1 MELTQGRLHHLL
13 ENLSLFIQTFLFLL
27 GILLIITPLAWTFS
41 HHDWAHLSST
51 PRPTTPLQLKC
62 HHLYKRFCHY
72 SHMWILVA
80 LEELGLFGLL
90 DTLFCWL
97 PLTNDDNS
105 DQQDDDEAHFPGT
118 SPNADDTHQR
128 GSQRH
133 PIQQIS
139 LNHQLANVCIRGP
152 ENKQEDPL
160 LVSGLVNTGNTCYLN
175 SVLQALSSLP
185 RLQLYLD
192 GINSQY
198 TSQHLPVTRSL
209 YKTLRLLSRPLL
221 DELNTKNLAFRPVD
235 IVSAVNVNHR
245 VINREQQDAHELFQ
259 LLSGALE
266 TEGLAATKGCHV
278 DNGLKGLL
286 SPYDSKSSSPGA
298 TTITTTTTFRQQQH
312 PTMDSSSSVTTCFT
326 TTDQH
331 NTKLQHNNPLTGL
344 LANRLSC
351 TKCGYTE
358 AIRHFSFNNI
368 QLTLPQT
375 ASTTLDDCLEQL
387 TAMEYLDDVSCRKC
401 SMDDMV
407 QRMGLEVERLQQQVK
422 LCDSDK
428 QEIISTLVNVEMQ
441 RRDLV
446 HQLSVGIIEDNHLK
460 KMAVPYQVQCG
471 PSTKQV
477 MLAKPPKVLC
487 LHISRSTFHPT
498 TGVIYKNK
506 CQLEFPEYLDMDR
519 FCTNGTLITAPDQPI
534 SLQQQQQVNDEAPPG
549 GVKYKLMSII
559 VHYGSHS
566 CGHFIAY
573 KRRVVANDCGCE
585 KCGSTSQE
593 DCVLRSSDTWYRI
606 SDENVDVC
614 TMDEVLLAN
623 PYMLLYESIDPPSP
637 SILSSSN
644 NNSDTWA
651 ALSTTARIL
660 VSTER
665 NTTDERHPVTMVK
678 SVSSS
683 SLSSTSTALS
693 SSSSSSVTTL
703 PTSPSPSNSTD
714 LLAESPSPSSSS
726 SSSYTSQK
734 HHHQQ
739 HHHHHIGS
747 SHLVHRNKDRRK
759 LDWQESAPPLVI
771 Y

>member
-1 MELTQGRLHHLL
+1 
-13 ENLSLFIQTFLFLL
+13 
-27 GILLIITPLAWTFS
+27 
-41 HHDWAHLSST
+41 
-51 PRPTTPLQLKC
+51 
-62 HHLYKRFCHY
+62 
-72 SHMWILVA
+72 MWILVA

-97 PLTNDDNS
+97 PLASDDNTN
-105 DQQDDDEAHFPGT
+105 QQDDDEAMSTSLFPGAP
-118 SPNADDTHQR
+118 PNADYAHLK

-133 PIQQIS
+133 HMQQSS

-152 ENKQEDPL
+152 ENTQEDPL

-192 GINSQY
+192 GVNSQY

-209 YKTLRLLSRPLL
+209 YKTLRLLSRPLV

-286 SPYDSKSSSPGA
+286 SPYDPRSSSPG
-298 TTITTTTTFRQQQH
+298 TTTTTTSFRQQEH
-312 PTMDSSSSVTTCFT
+312 STADSFPTSTPPVTTS
-326 TTDQH
+326 DQH
-331 NTKLQHNNPLTGL
+331 NMKLQHNNPLTGL

-351 TKCGYTE
+351 TKCGYTQSGTSHST
-358 AIRHFSFNNI
+358 IFNSLYHKRH
-368 QLTLPQT
+368 P
-375 ASTTLDDCLEQL
+375 TTLDDCLEQL
-387 TAMEYLDDVSCRKC
+387 TAMEHLDDVSCRKC
-401 SMDDMV
+401 SMDNMV
-407 QRMGLEVERLQQQVK
+407 QRMGSEVERLQQQVK
-422 LCDSDK
+422 LCVSDDNK
-428 QEIISTLVNVEMQ
+428 KREMVSTLVQVEMQ

-446 HQLSVGIIEDNHLK
+446 HQLSVGGSMEDDHLK
-460 KMAVPYQVQCG
+460 KGNQAVPYQMQCG
-471 PSTKQV
+471 QSTKQV

-519 FCTNGTLITAPDQPI
+519 FCTNGTLLTVPDQPI
-534 SLQQQQQVNDEAPPG
+534 SLQQQANDDNNGSAPSLEKYISSD

-573 KRRVVANDCGCE
+573 KRRVIADDCGCE

-614 TMDEVLLAN
+614 TIDEVLLAN

-637 SILSSSN
+637 TTPSN
-644 NNSDTWA
+644 NCSNTLAS
-651 ALSTTARIL
+651 LPTTARVL

-665 NTTDERHPVTMVK
+665 NYTVKENDDDEILLRSST
-678 SVSSS
+678 SLSSSSSSS

-693 SSSSSSVTTL
+693 STSSSSVTNL

-714 LLAESPSPSSSS
+714 LLAVSPSSSSSTTTTLSSLSSSSS
-726 SSSYTSQK
+726 SSSYTSPK

-739 HHHHHIGS
+739 QHHLGS